1 MLEGGGEGREGE
13 ILLYTVHQKGEEIFL
28 GDLVLV
34 SESSKLLKI
43 MKQILQI
50 INVSILHF
58 TAICADMCYLSC

>member
-1 MLEGGGEGREGE
+1 MLEGGEEGREGE
-13 ILLYTVHQKGEEIFL
+13 ILPYTVHQKEEIFL
-28 GDLVLV
+28 GDLVLI

-58 TAICADMCYLSC
+58 TAISADTCYLSC